1 MKLLINICFFSL
13 VVSLMGRAEAK
24 TVWLDESQIRSRRM
38 QVAVAEKMP
47 EPQTEEDTGPAE
59 GDAEEA
65 PVDFSLTPEEMAL
78 TEAASS
84 MPVQK
89 ETVEDEK
96 MPTLTAEGGFL
107 LPTYVLPEAQ
117 EIEEVERKA
126 LVDEKNPWREA
137 SVSSA
142 PATAKASVPTA
153 PTTLNKP
160 TASVKK
166 SKVPSKT
173 IVIEGTKDSV
183 PTHAKKEVEL
193 LNTLS
198 EQYQNTNE
206 LLASAT
212 EKLQALERE
221 QESLKKAQ
229 ALQRAEEEKK
239 KNRGPLLLPLPEKRK
254 APPPAE
260 EAEPE
265 PYMPPRQVTENGYVD
280 HVLSVLE
287 RKESA
292 PVYHTESDETVLKS
306 IPTELKISFMPGN
319 ADLSSQSLKWIRAF
333 AYHPKKAV
341 NHIVEIRLS
350 PNNLELQS
358 RRFALIKG
366 ALESSGLNPRQIRF
380 VLTDRNPDTIVLRS
394 IALAEESEIFYKKGK
409 DGKTASQIIQK
420 W

>member
-1 MKLLINICFFSL
+1 
-13 VVSLMGRAEAK
+13 
-24 TVWLDESQIRSRRM
+24 
-38 QVAVAEKMP
+38 
-47 EPQTEEDTGPAE
+47 
-59 GDAEEA
+59 
-65 PVDFSLTPEEMAL
+65 
-78 TEAASS
+78 
-84 MPVQK
+84 
-89 ETVEDEK
+89 
-96 MPTLTAEGGFL
+96 
-107 LPTYVLPEAQ
+107 
-117 EIEEVERKA
+117 
-126 LVDEKNPWREA
+126 VDEKNPWRETA
-137 SVSSA
+137 VSNTQTSI
-142 PATAKASVPTA
+142 PTKTA
-153 PTTLNKP
+153 TLNKP
-160 TASVKK
+160 TATMKK
-166 SKVPSKT
+166 TNAPLKT
-173 IVIEGTKDSV
+173 VVIEGTKDSV
-183 PTHAKKEVEL
+183 PTHAKEEVEL

-198 EQYQNTNE
+198 QQYQNTNE

-212 EKLQALERE
+212 EKLRALERE

-229 ALQRAEEEKK
+229 ALQRVEEEKK

-254 APPPAE
+254 ALPPVE
-260 EAEPE
+260 EPDPE
-265 PYMPPRQVTENGYVD
+265 PYMPPRQVTQNGYVD

-341 NHIVEIRLS
+341 NNIVEIRLS

-366 ALESSGLNPRQIRF
+366 ALESSGLNPRQVQF

-394 IALAEESEIFYKKGK
+394 VALPEDSEVLYRKGK
-409 DGKTASQIIQK
+409 DGKMASQIIQK

>member
-1 MKLLINICFFSL
+1 LLAGL
-13 VVSLMGRAEAK
+13 TGQADAK
-24 TVWLDESQIRSRRM
+24 TVWLDEAQIRSRM
-38 QVAVAEKMP
+38 IQVAVAEP
-47 EPQTEEDTGPAE
+47 VQEPKNETEELAQ

-65 PVDFSLTPEEMAL
+65 PVDFSLTPEEMEL
-78 TEAASS
+78 TEAASV

-89 ETVEDEK
+89 EVVEDEK
-96 MPTLTAEGGFL
+96 IPTLTAEGGFL

-117 EIEEVERKA
+117 EVQEVERTA

-137 SVSSA
+137 AVSS
-142 PATAKASVPTA
+142 TKANVPTA
-153 PTTLNKP
+153 PVVLSKP
-160 TASVKK
+160 TATMKK
-166 SKVPSKT
+166 SSAPLKT
-173 IVIEGTKDSV
+173 VIIEGTKDSV
-183 PTHAKKEVEL
+183 PTHAKEEVEL

-198 EQYQNTNE
+198 DQYQNTNE

-212 EKLQALERE
+212 EKLRALERE
-221 QESLKKAQ
+221 QESLRKAQ
-229 ALQRAEEEKK
+229 ALQRVEEEKK

-254 APPPAE
+254 VLPPVE
-260 EAEPE
+260 EADPE

-287 RKESA
+287 RKSSA
-292 PVYHTESDETVLKS
+292 PVYHTASDETVLKS
-306 IPTELKISFMPGN
+306 IPTELKISFMPAS

-333 AYHPKKAV
+333 SYHPKKSV
-341 NHIVEIRLS
+341 NNIVEIRLS

-366 ALESSGLNPRQIRF
+366 ALESSGLNSRQIRF
-380 VLTDRNPDTIVLRS
+380 VLTDRNPDTIVLRTV
-394 IALAEESEIFYKKGK
+394 ALPEDSEVFYRKGK

>member
-1 MKLLINICFFSL
+1 MKLLTNICFFSL
-13 VVSLMGRAEAK
+13 ITALSVQAKAK
-24 TVWLDESQIRSRRM
+24 TVWLDESQIRSERIR
-38 QVAVAEKMP
+38 VAVAEKES
-47 EPQTEEDTGPAE
+47 EPKALEPVEDTTPAE

-65 PVDFSLTPEEMAL
+65 PVDFSLTPEEMDL
-78 TEAASS
+78 TEAAST

-96 MPTLTAEGGFL
+96 IPTLTAEGGFL

-117 EIEEVERKA
+117 EVEEVERTA
-126 LVDEKNPWREA
+126 LVDEKNPWRETA
-137 SVSSA
+137 VSNTQA
-142 PATAKASVPTA
+142 NTPTKTA
-153 PTTLNKP
+153 TLNKP
-160 TASVKK
+160 TGTMKK
-166 SKVPSKT
+166 TNTPLKT
-173 IVIEGTKDSV
+173 VVIEGTKDSV
-183 PTHAKKEVEL
+183 PTHAKEEVAL

-198 EQYQNTNE
+198 QQYQNTNE

-212 EKLQALERE
+212 EKLRALERE

-229 ALQRAEEEKK
+229 ALQRVEEEKK

-254 APPPAE
+254 SPPPME
-260 EAEPE
+260 EPDPE
-265 PYMPPRQVTENGYVD
+265 PYMPPRQVTQNGYVD

-341 NHIVEIRLS
+341 NNIVEIRLS

-366 ALESSGLNPRQIRF
+366 ALESSGLNPRQIQF

-394 IALAEESEIFYKKGK
+394 VALPEDSEVLYRKGK
-409 DGKTASQIIQK
+409 DGKMASQIIQK